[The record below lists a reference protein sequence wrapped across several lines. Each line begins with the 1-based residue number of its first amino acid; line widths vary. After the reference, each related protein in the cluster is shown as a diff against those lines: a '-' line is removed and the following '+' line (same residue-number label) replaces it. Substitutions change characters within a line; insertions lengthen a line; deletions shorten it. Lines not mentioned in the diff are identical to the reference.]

1 MAGSM
6 TPLEAAA
13 QRLAAIE
20 ALQAQLAGHI
30 DTAQRELLRGLL
42 LRLEDT
48 YADPSAL
55 AAVMAEY
62 QAAVA
67 VPLAVFYAQALL
79 TLPLHTATYFAAL
92 DVAGYQALRAPLASF
107 LEQRLGVTAAGQPVA
122 GGWLATFVGDTTAQR
137 EVLAYAYQ
145 AQASGVGLQAYR
157 AGLTDLVVGANSAT
171 QGLIGKLYREA
182 SDSFNQNDRQLQ
194 HLSAQRL
201 GLKAYLYQGGL
212 IATSRP
218 FCKLRNGKVFLD
230 WEVEAFGTKADAYG
244 GYTNKAEGL
253 FSGKS
258 QPYDPFVDCGGHG
271 CRHALHALPSLVA
284 LRLRPELGEND
295 KGELYIK
302 SDPPA

>member
-1 MAGSM
+1 M

-13 QRLAAIE
+13 QRSAAIE

-30 DTAQRELLRGLL
+30 NTAQREMLRGVMA
-42 LRLEDT
+42 RLEDT

-67 VPLAVFYAQALL
+67 LPLAVFYAQALL
-79 TLPLHTATYFAAL
+79 TLPLHTETYFAAL

-122 GGWLATFVGDTTAQR
+122 GGWLSTIVGDTSAQR

-157 AGLTDLVVGANSAT
+157 AGLTDLVAGANSAT
-171 QGLIGKLYREA
+171 QGLLGKLYAEA
-182 SDSFNQNDRQLQ
+182 ADSFNQNDRQLQ
-194 HLSAQRL
+194 QLSAQRL

-212 IATSRP
+212 ISTSRA
-218 FCKLRNGKVFLD
+218 FCKVRNGKVFLD
-230 WEVEAFGTKADAYG
+230 WEVEAFGSKADAYG

-258 QPYDPFVDCGGHG
+258 QPYEPLVDLGGYG
-271 CRHALHALPSLVA
+271 CRHGLHAIPNLVA
-284 LRLRPELGEND
+284 LRLRPELAE
-295 KGELYIK
+295 KESGELYIK
-302 SDPPA
+302 SPAS